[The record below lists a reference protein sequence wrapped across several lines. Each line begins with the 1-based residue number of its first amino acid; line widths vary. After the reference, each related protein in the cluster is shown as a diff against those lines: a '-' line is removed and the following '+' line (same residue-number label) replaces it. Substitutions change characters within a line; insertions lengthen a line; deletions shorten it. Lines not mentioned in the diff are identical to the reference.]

1 MRLCQS
7 VYNLAQEEN
16 MVTSTTM
23 TIRISPEI
31 KEQLGKLGALT
42 KRSNSYLAGEA
53 VSRYVARELEIMQ
66 GIMEGLE
73 DMANGDLIPHEQAM
87 DELDAIVEAARRRIA

>member
-1 MRLCQS
+1 MP
-7 VYNLAQEEN
+7 A
-16 MVTSTTM
+16 STTM
-23 TIRISPEI
+23 TIRISPEV

-73 DMANGDLIPHEQAM
+73 DVRTGNTVSHEQAM
-87 DELDAIVEAARRRIA
+87 TEIWAMLDHRKAQAS